1 MTQAENHRVR
11 WTLDEY
17 ATILRLRTGGMSRA
31 AIAARYNRTEDA
43 IKHALR
49 MARRLAG
56 RAQPATNS
64 RQQVPQSIYWG
75 PMLRWDK
82 TQPRGAYDVN

>member
-1 MTQAENHRVR
+1 MTQAENHRAR

-17 ATILRLRTGGMSRA
+17 ATILRLRACGMSRA
-31 AIAARYNRTEDA
+31 AIAARYNRTVDA

-64 RQQVPQSIYWG
+64 RHQVPRSIFWG

-82 TQPRGAYDVN
+82 PQPRGSYDVN